1 MKFMLLASTLAST
14 LLARYNLAL
23 WVVAVTSGAAA
34 LTSWQE
40 YSDVTRK
47 TERYTRAAFE
57 LQNLLSWWKSLSEV
71 EKASKSTIANLIHSG
86 EGIISEERLAWMS
99 TANQQHNAAPAG
111 AKLGAG
117 EQELEHRSVGAAL
130 ISSLQLVSR
139 EKADDAFS
147 A

>member
-1 MKFMLLASTLAST
+1 MHGGGGPTFANGTCASSCRAT
-14 LLARYNLAL
+14 LLSRYELAV

-40 YSDVTRK
+40 YTDVGRK

-71 EKASKSTIANLIHSG
+71 EKASKSTIAQLIHSA

-99 TANQQHNAAPAG
+99 TANLLSSDAATAD
-111 AKLGAG
+111 K
-117 EQELEHRSVGAAL
+117 S
-130 ISSLQLVSR
+130 
-139 EKADDAFS
+139 KADEEQGGKKAAS
-147 A
+147 EASLAA